1 MRSFILCGIAV
12 LSLGFSNALPAQAD
26 DAAATDAKVR
36 AHLAAGE
43 FAPALQLVR
52 QLAPAERDVWLGQI
66 AVAQAR
72 AGAEEASI
80 GSAGEIRDDRAR
92 SETLGRIRET
102 PRGAFG
108 GSTQADF
115 DPLIDLI
122 TKTIKPAS
130 WDDNGGSG
138 SVQPFPSGVW
148 IDSGGLLKPLM
159 KTEALGDLAALRSAS
174 SKAGVNQSVRQSSPL
189 RKISLT
195 RLEKRIQL
203 LQAAGREIPEEMQML
218 AGLERIQYV
227 FVYPESGDVVLAG
240 PAGDWICAA
249 EGNVVSRDSGR
260 PVVKLDDLV
269 VVWRLM
275 LSKPD
280 AAFGCLITPRQE
292 GLAKLNAFVQKS
304 QPKFNTNRD
313 RRRWADELREQLGR
327 QDIEVYGLDARTR
340 AARVMIEADYRM
352 KLVGMGL
359 EEGVPGVKS
368 YLNSIEIP
376 PGGSPPPLG
385 VLRWW
390 FTLNYDAVVASKDRQ
405 AFSIQGQG
413 VKVESENERLTA
425 EGKRIHTGQSEE
437 LNRAFAKSFTEHFD
451 ELAAKYP
458 IYAELRNLAD
468 LALAGSLLREE
479 GIPEKT
485 GWHMT
490 SFGGS
495 GDYPVMLGRAPKEVE
510 SVVNFRVIGDA
521 GSKRV
526 HSVVGV
532 SGGVSVKPTS
542 YVKGEA
548 IRVED
553 DYALFKGRANAKP
566 EKNSDDR
573 WWWD

>member
-1 MRSFILCGIAV
+1 
-12 LSLGFSNALPAQAD
+12 
-26 DAAATDAKVR
+26 
-36 AHLAAGE
+36 
-43 FAPALQLVR
+43 
-52 QLAPAERDVWLGQI
+52 
-66 AVAQAR
+66 
-72 AGAEEASI
+72 
-80 GSAGEIRDDRAR
+80 
-92 SETLGRIRET
+92 
-102 PRGAFG
+102 
-108 GSTQADF
+108 
-115 DPLIDLI
+115 
-122 TKTIKPAS
+122 
-130 WDDNGGSG
+130 
-138 SVQPFPSGVW
+138 
-148 IDSGGLLKPLM
+148 
-159 KTEALGDLAALRSAS
+159 
-174 SKAGVNQSVRQSSPL
+174 
-189 RKISLT
+189 
-195 RLEKRIQL
+195 
-203 LQAAGREIPEEMQML
+203 
-218 AGLERIQYV
+218 
-227 FVYPESGDVVLAG
+227 
-240 PAGDWICAA
+240 
-249 EGNVVSRDSGR
+249 
-260 PVVKLDDLV
+260 
-269 VVWRLM
+269 
-275 LSKPD
+275 
-280 AAFGCLITPRQE
+280 
-292 GLAKLNAFVQKS
+292 LAKLNAFVQKS